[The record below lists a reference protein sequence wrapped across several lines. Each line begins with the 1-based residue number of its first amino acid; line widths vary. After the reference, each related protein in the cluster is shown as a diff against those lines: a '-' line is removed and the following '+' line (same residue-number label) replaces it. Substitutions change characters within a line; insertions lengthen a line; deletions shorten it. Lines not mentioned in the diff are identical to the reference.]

1 MAHWPI
7 QKTLFLSLISVGLL
21 VGMSTAQN
29 QIRSR
34 VDLVVVPVT
43 VRAPGGR
50 LVVGLTRED
59 FSITEDGKPQ
69 AIVDFD
75 IEPQTLS
82 AAIILD
88 DGMSGDKLRR
98 LFPPG
103 MTPLW
108 LTLTAGFG
116 SEDQMAAFRYDH
128 EVHRLTD
135 FTSDQKVI
143 QESFSG
149 IEEIAKIRPD
159 EPADMLGEKGP
170 GWLRSILS
178 FLRPGPGYKP
188 APGGGAPIPSAST
201 PVKSAPRP
209 SNRVLH
215 DAIYEAAV
223 ALSSQ
228 PAERRKIIFIISD
241 GSAYGAPAHPF
252 KETLDLLLKNEI
264 QVFGVSADFG
274 RTGSYGNLSEY
285 AGPTGGD
292 VYPGTSTRSMET
304 AFGRI
309 TEQARNQYILTYVS
323 NNMTDRGVFRTIN
336 VKTRSSKDTVTHRR
350 GYMQYPVQ

>member
-1 MAHWPI
+1 MAYRPI
-7 QKTLFLSLISVGLL
+7 QKTLSLALLSLGFL
-21 VGMSTAQN
+21 VGMSSAQN

-43 VRAPGGR
+43 VRAPEGR
-50 LVVGLTRED
+50 LVAGLTRED

-108 LTLTAGFG
+108 ITLTGGFG
-116 SEDQMAAFRYDH
+116 PDDQMTAFRYDY
-128 EVHRLTD
+128 EVHRLSD

-143 QESFSG
+143 QESFNG
-149 IEEIAKIRPD
+149 IEEIAKTRPD
-159 EPADMLGEKGP
+159 EPPDMLGEKGP

-178 FLRPGPGYKP
+178 FLKPGPGYKP
-188 APGGGAPIPSAST
+188 AAGGGAPIPSAST

-215 DAIYEAAV
+215 DAIYEAAA

-228 PAERRKIIFIISD
+228 PADRRKIIFIISD
-241 GSAYGAPAHPF
+241 GSAYGAPTHPF
-252 KETLDLLLKNEI
+252 KETMDLLLKNEI
-264 QVFGVSADFG
+264 QVFGVSANFG
-274 RTGSYGNLSEY
+274 RAGSYGTLTEY

-292 VYPGTSTRSMET
+292 VYPGTSTPSMET

-323 NNMTDRGVFRTIN
+323 NNVTDRGVFRTIH
-336 VKTRSSKDTVTHRR
+336 VKTRSPKDTVTHRN
-350 GYMQYPVQ
+350 GYMQYPVR

>member
-1 MAHWPI
+1 M
-7 QKTLFLSLISVGLL
+7 TLGILTAVSS
-21 VGMSTAQN
+21 AQN

-43 VRAPGGR
+43 VRAPDGR
-50 LVVGLTRED
+50 LVAGLTRED
-59 FSITEDGKPQ
+59 FLITEDDKPQ

-75 IEPQTLS
+75 IEPQALS

-108 LTLTAGFG
+108 ITLTGGFG
-116 SEDQMAAFRYDH
+116 PEDQIAAYRYDY
-128 EVHRLTD
+128 EVHRLSD

-143 QESFSG
+143 QESFNG
-149 IEEIAKIRPD
+149 IEEIAKTRPD
-159 EPADMLGEKGP
+159 EPPDMLGEKGP

-178 FLRPGPGYKP
+178 FLKPGPGYKP
-188 APGGGAPIPSAST
+188 ADGGGARVPTAAT
-201 PVKSAPRP
+201 PVKSPPRP

-215 DAIYEAAV
+215 DAIFEAAT

-241 GSAYGAPAHPF
+241 GSAYGAPVHGF
-252 KETLDLLLKNEI
+252 NETLDLLLKNEI

-274 RTGSYGNLSEY
+274 RAGSYGKLSEY

-292 VYPGTSTRSMET
+292 VYAGASTQSMET
-304 AFGRI
+304 AFSRI

-323 NNMTDRGVFRTIN
+323 NNVTDRRVFRTIK
-336 VKTRSSKDTVTHRR
+336 VKTGSTKGTVTHRS

>member
-1 MAHWPI
+1 MAYRTV
-7 QKTLFLSLISVGLL
+7 QKILSLALVSLGLL

-43 VRAPGGR
+43 VRAPDGR
-50 LVVGLTRED
+50 LVAGLTRED

-75 IEPQTLS
+75 IEPQALS

-108 LTLTAGFG
+108 ITLTGGFG
-116 SEDQMAAFRYDH
+116 PEDQMTAFRYDH
-128 EVHRLTD
+128 EVHRLSD

-143 QESFSG
+143 QESFNG
-149 IEEIAKIRPD
+149 IEEIAKTRPD
-159 EPADMLGEKGP
+159 EPPDMLGEKGP

-178 FLRPGPGYKP
+178 FLKPGPGYKP
-188 APGGGAPIPSAST
+188 SAGGGVQIPTAST

-209 SNRVLH
+209 SSRVLH

-241 GSAYGAPAHPF
+241 GSAYGAPLHSF
-252 KETLDLLLKNEI
+252 KETLDLLMTNEI

-274 RTGSYGNLSEY
+274 RAGSYGKLSEY

-292 VYPGTSTRSMET
+292 VYPGTSTQSMET

-323 NNMTDRGVFRTIN
+323 NNRTDRGVFRTIN
-336 VKTRSSKDTVTHRR
+336 VKTRSSKDTVTHRS
-350 GYMQYPVQ
+350 GYMQYPGR

>member
-1 MAHWPI
+1 M
-7 QKTLFLSLISVGLL
+7 LSLALMSLGLL
-21 VGMSTAQN
+21 ESMSSAQN

-43 VRAPGGR
+43 VRAPDGR
-50 LVVGLTRED
+50 LVAGLTRED

-69 AIVDFD
+69 TIVDFD
-75 IEPQTLS
+75 IEPQALS

-108 LTLTAGFG
+108 ITLTAGFS
-116 SEDQMAAFRYDH
+116 SEDQMAAFRYDY
-128 EVHRLTD
+128 EVHRLSD

-149 IEEIAKIRPD
+149 IEEIATIRPD
-159 EPADMLGEKGP
+159 EPPDMLGEKGP

-188 APGGGAPIPSAST
+188 AAGGGAPIPSAST

-215 DAIYEAAV
+215 DAIYEAAA

-228 PAERRKIIFIISD
+228 PAERRKIIFIVSD
-241 GSAYGAPAHPF
+241 GSAYGSPVHPF

-292 VYPGTSTRSMET
+292 VYPGTSTGSMET

-336 VKTRSSKDTVTHRR
+336 VRTRSPKDTVTHRR